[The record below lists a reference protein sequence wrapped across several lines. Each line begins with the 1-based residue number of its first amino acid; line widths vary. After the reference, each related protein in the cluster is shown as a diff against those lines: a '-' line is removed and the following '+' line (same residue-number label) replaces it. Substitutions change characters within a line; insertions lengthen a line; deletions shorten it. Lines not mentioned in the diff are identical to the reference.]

1 MEVKM
6 ATQKMVYGVAASSD
20 TNPTPYKLKRVSTTP
35 VPQPTLIKSV
45 APLKALGI
53 VDFLQVVGD
62 GAYPDS
68 SFISD
73 CAANHASCGINNS
86 NDGTSSNWSLAY
98 YQQLASSGVQWAIGE
113 SESGAEMCTIMQAAP
128 GKLVAGTY
136 GGEGTGGPTN
146 NNDIWSG
153 NTLTPTCTIKPGTIN
168 CWLEAYTSSAML
180 SASEIGTEAGINKD
194 AGCFEVGLLPGTW
207 CEADYGATAETYL
220 EMVDAMKSQG
230 VTCAGVQMWY
240 YQGGF
245 AYPDIFTD
253 LMAEYPA
260 NMTPILQRASGT
272 PTPTPTPPT
281 PDPAVATQCF
291 LTVDNANPKVNAPVT
306 FTATVMS
313 NGKEIPVPV
322 TVYHYLN
329 GIKYIDAPSKAVPNS
344 FSTLTFKTTFTTADP
359 RPYYMSFAGNGQFA
373 PSNAPL
379 GVNVQ

>member
-1 MEVKM
+1 M
-6 ATQKMVYGVAASSD
+6 TTMVYGVAASSD
-20 TNPTPYKLKRVSTTP
+20 TNPTPYKLKRESTTP
-35 VPQPTLIKSV
+35 VPQPILIKTV
-45 APLKALGI
+45 APLKALGM
-53 VDFLQVVGD
+53 VDFLQVVAD

-73 CAANHASCGINNS
+73 CKTNGVTCGINNS

-98 YQQLASSGVQWAIGE
+98 YQALAAQGVQWAIGE
-113 SESGAEMCTIMQAAP
+113 SESGGEMCAMMQASP

-136 GGEGTGGPTN
+136 GGEGTGGPTG

-153 NTLTPTCTIKPGTIN
+153 NNLTPTCTVNKGTIN
-168 CWLEAYTSSAML
+168 CWLECYTSSAML
-180 SASEIGTEAGINKD
+180 SASEIGTEAAINKD

-245 AYPDIFTD
+245 AYPDIFTG

-272 PTPTPTPPT
+272 PTPPP
-281 PDPAVATQCF
+281 PDPTATTTCY
-291 LTVDNANPKVNAPVT
+291 LTTDNANPKVNQKIT
-306 FTATVMS
+306 FTAQVLS
-313 NGKEIPVPV
+313 GGKAIPVPI

-329 GIKYIDAPSKAVPNS
+329 GIKYIDAPSTAVPNN
-344 FSTLTFKTTFTTADP
+344 FSTLTFQTKFTSTAI
-359 RPYYMSFAGNGQFA
+359 RPYYMSFAGNSKYKA
-373 PSNAPL
+373 SNSVLAL
-379 GVNVQ
+379 NVK